1 MAENV
6 ERISFKV
13 FHRNALTQ
21 KPLKIVG
28 DGSAKGGL
36 YILKIWQE
44 LML

>member
-1 MAENV
+1 MWKGLV
-6 ERISFKV
+6 LRSFTE
-13 FHRNALTQ
+13 NALTQ
-21 KPLKIVG
+21 KPLNIVG